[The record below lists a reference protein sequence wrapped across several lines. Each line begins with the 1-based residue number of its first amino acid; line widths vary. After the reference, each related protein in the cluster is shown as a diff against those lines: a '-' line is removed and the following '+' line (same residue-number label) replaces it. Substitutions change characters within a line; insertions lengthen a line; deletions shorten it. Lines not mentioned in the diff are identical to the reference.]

1 MSDAV
6 LIAENLAAG
15 YGKRV
20 IQRDLNFRIARGEVF
35 VIMGGSGCGKST
47 LLRHLI
53 GLQAPLA
60 GRMLFNGEEFWA
72 QSEARRAELQQEFG
86 VLYQNGALWGSMTLR
101 ENICLPLESYRPNL
115 GRAELDELAAL
126 KLALVGLGGCDELYP
141 AELSGG
147 MRKRAAL
154 ARALALDPQVLFF
167 DEPSAGLD
175 PISSMA
181 LDELI
186 LQLRD
191 SLGSSIVLVT
201 HELPR
206 IFTVADTCLFLDG
219 QAGTDFYE
227 VHTTGSQGSERN
239 YQVDVRDTGRP
250 ADGVD
255 ELVVRGVDGSE
266 AEGATDD
273 IFLLRRFDMAGS
285 AEAE

>member
-1 MSDAV
+1 MDEALLRV
-6 LIAENLAAG
+6 ENLSAG
-15 YGKRV
+15 YGRKV
-20 IQRDLNFRIARGEVF
+20 IQRDLNFAIRRGEVF
-35 VIMGGSGCGKST
+35 VVMGGSGCGKST

-101 ENICLPLESYRPNL
+101 ENICLPLETYRPNL

-201 HELPR
+201 HELPS
-206 IFTVADTCLFLDG
+206 IFAVADTCLFLDG
-219 QAGTDFYE
+219 QAGTQLAL
-227 VHTTGSQGSERN
+227 G
-239 YQVDVRDTGRP
+239 P
-250 ADGVD
+250 PD
-255 ELVVRGVDGSE
+255 ELLAHGPE
-266 AEGATDD
+266 AV
-273 IFLLRRFDMAGS
+273 RRFLGRSRHPAK
-285 AEAE
+285 EAP

>member
-1 MSDAV
+1 MTDAV
-6 LIAENLAAG
+6 LLAENLSAG

-20 IQRDLNFRIARGEVF
+20 IQRDLNFTIRRGEVF

-53 GLQAPLA
+53 GLQAPLG
-60 GRMLFNGEEFWA
+60 GRVLFNGEDFWSGPE
-72 QSEARRAELQQEFG
+72 QRRAELQQHFG

-101 ENICLPLESYRPNL
+101 ENICLPLETYRPNL
-115 GRAELDELAAL
+115 SRTELDELAAL

-201 HELPR
+201 HELPS
-206 IFTVADTCLFLDG
+206 IFAVADTCLFLDA
-219 QAGTDFYE
+219 QAGTQLAL
-227 VHTTGSQGSERN
+227 GS
-239 YQVDVRDTGRP
+239 P
-250 ADGVD
+250 D
-255 ELVVRGVDGSE
+255 ELLAHGPEAVRR
-266 AEGATDD
+266 
-273 IFLLRRFDMAGS
+273 FLRRDAHPVK
-285 AEAE
+285 ETP